1 MDRKSKTSLT
11 SRRKFLAHGAG
22 LGVALAAGA
31 RIRPAIA
38 APEKINF
45 QLDWIAYGRHAPY
58 YAALE
63 KGFYRQRDLDVSI
76 AQGRGT
82 LQSIRTLVAGQS
94 QFVFLDIGVMLSVR
108 AKEGAAIKALAC
120 MYQRTPHTLFYMK
133 NKGIV
138 KPKDLEGKTIAFSPG
153 DSPKLMFPAFAKANG
168 IDEFEGEV
176 AFRGP
181 EFQERGA
188 AERQRRRHGDL
199 RLHPAGAAEGRQAG
213 RRGRHLR
220 LRGLGC
226 GFLFQRPRCDGGLHQ
241 GEAGRHAQVR
251 AGDDGGRGVHLGES
265 ERVGRYPEETSAS
278 TRRGDRAQGGRD
290 PAQPHRLGVVEE
302 AARQHDARDDGCDP
316 GAHGQVSRPDKRVP
330 LEDAFTD
337 EFLAS

>member
-1 MDRKSKTSLT
+1 MDRKSKMLLT

-22 LGVALAAGA
+22 LGAALAAGA
-31 RIRPAIA
+31 RIRPASA

-168 IDEFEGEV
+168 IDEVQGEV
-176 AFRGP
+176 AFSRS
-181 EFQERGA
+181 ELQECGA

-199 RLHPAGAAEGRQAG
+199 RLHSAGAAEGRQGG

-220 LRGLGC
+220 LLRLGRGL
-226 GFLFQRPRCDGGLHQ
+226 LFERPRRDGGLHQ
-241 GEAGRHAQVR
+241 GEARRYAQVR
-251 AGDDGGRGVHLGES
+251 AGDDGRRGVHLANPKQS
-265 ERVGRYPEETSAS
+265 VAILKKHQPQLDEETALKEVEILRNLIAS
-278 TRRGDRAQGGRD
+278 EASKKQLGSMTR
-290 PAQPHRLGVVEE
+290 EMME
-302 AARQHDARDDGCDP
+302 ATQDLMVKYLDL
-316 GAHGQVSRPDKRVP
+316 SKRVP
-330 LEDAFTD
+330 LEDAFTN